1 MLSAVKNFALT
12 FVISLLV
19 FAVCAYFVVGYVLTN
34 LSGITGNQTDTT
46 AETTKQD
53 PIVTDS
59 HGDIIDITLP
69 DTGTSFNLLL
79 ALTDYDPAIYEY
91 DPDVIELVMG
101 SGKNGSADDEGDGE
115 GTTSATELPE
125 DLADPRPMTV
135 VPDSDPE
142 DETNTSADGDPLI
155 PGGFYSAKYQKLRT
169 TSLLLLRFDRERSEV
184 SYTPLPDEAMT
195 IMNGKYISLG
205 DIYATYGR
213 DVLCDAVHAMT
224 GCFVDGYM
232 VLHPEN
238 FVSLIDSLGG
248 VAFNV
253 PCEMDF
259 GSLVIR
265 AGVQTL
271 DGTTALRMLGFGLYL
286 ENGQSREN
294 TAAEFTKALIEK
306 ITSITNY
313 PNARALFET
322 IISNVDT
329 DYGIDKLMENK
340 DFIFRYSQF
349 AVEMR
354 DIVTVNTTI
363 SSKNVRVVDTK
374 STLLRFE
381 DMRRVIANDST
392 DDQRSH

>member
-1 MLSAVKNFALT
+1 MLSAVKNFAIT

-46 AETTKQD
+46 AEITKQD
-53 PIVTDS
+53 PVVTDS

-101 SGKNGSADDEGDGE
+101 SGKDEDGE
-115 GTTSATELPE
+115 HDGGGEETASSAEPPQDLP
-125 DLADPRPMTV
+125 DPRPITV
-135 VPDSDPE
+135 VPDTDPE
-142 DETNTSADGDPLI
+142 DTTSTSSDGDPLI
-155 PGGFYSAKYQKLRT
+155 PGGFYAAKYQKLRT

-238 FVSLIDSLGG
+238 FISLIDSLGG
-248 VAFNV
+248 VGFNV

-259 GSLVIR
+259 GSMVIR

-294 TAAEFTKALIEK
+294 TAAEFTKALVEK

-313 PNARALFET
+313 PNAQALFET
-322 IISNVDT
+322 IVSNVNT
-329 DYGIDKLMENK
+329 NYGIDKLTENK

-349 AVEMR
+349 AIEIR

-363 SSKNVRVVDTK
+363 SSKIVRVVDTK

-381 DMRRVIANDST
+381 DMRRIIDNETADE
-392 DDQRSH
+392 